1 LLCYNLPMAK
11 DKYTATWVSHSSMG
25 DFLKCPRA
33 YYLKN
38 IYKNPETGK
47 KMSIVSPALSLG
59 LAVHEVA
66 EGLVRF
72 PAEERANQP
81 LLEQFEE
88 AWVKVS
94 GKRGGFKT
102 AEEEPE
108 MKARGV
114 AMIER
119 LRDHLGPLAEK
130 AIKLPDGNNG
140 MPPNYYLSE
149 DDNIIL
155 CGKIDWLQY
164 ISADDSLRVI
174 DFKTGKHE
182 EGSDSL
188 QLPIYKLLLTN
199 LQKRKVSG
207 AAYWYLDSADAPVDV
222 ELPSTEEAYKKVI
235 KVAKQVANARAMKFF
250 DCPKGKEGCFACK
263 PFEQILAGKAEFIGS
278 GEYGQELYLV

>member
-1 LLCYNLPMAK
+1 MAK